1 MALVTHLRTVV
12 TGLALAAPVGAAA
25 DVSVCD
31 ALHQVSAVVLLPAEE
46 RQAEANDGTLPYERA
61 RRLRLIASA
70 ERMLDAS
77 SAERV
82 LPAQTLARFRE
93 ILADQAAQRATEA
106 GAQPALSDAERDLLQ
121 RWLQSCAQDER
132 AEPVPGDHE
141 SIQTLETDETSMAAD
156 AGRRLAIA
164 DTPRG
169 GSGASVDIAPSW
181 QTLMILVGF
190 FALALLS
197 LPWHAIWRKPR
208 QRRARRFRCKVPST
222 LVCDAGRI
230 TVQMEDISQLGC
242 LLRTDSLIELKT
254 PCLVHVAGHWL
265 RGRIVWSNKC
275 YAGVE
280 FGRYMSIEF
289 VHAVARRRAPTG
301 REDPAIAA
309 ARGGLDVVKGG

>member
-1 MALVTHLRTVV
+1 MAVLTHLRTLV

-46 RQAEANDGTLPYERA
+46 RQAGANDGTLPYERA

-77 SAERV
+77 RAERV

-106 GAQPALSDAERDLLQ
+106 GAQPALSDEERDLLQ

-164 DTPRG
+164 DTPRA
-169 GSGASVDIAPSW
+169 GSGTFVDIVSSW
-181 QTLMILVGF
+181 YTFAIFVGF
-190 FALALLS
+190 LVLTPLG
-197 LPWHAIWRKPR
+197 LRWHAIWRKRR

-222 LVCDAGRI
+222 LVCGAEKM

-242 LLRTDSLIELKT
+242 LLRMTSPMQAKT
-254 PCLVHVAGHWL
+254 PCLVHVAGNWL

-280 FGRYMSIEF
+280 FGRYISIEV
-289 VHAVARRRAPTG
+289 VHDVARGRAGSRR
-301 REDPAIAA
+301 EKPAMAA
-309 ARGGLDVVKGG
+309 ARRGLDAITGG